1 VQAKRTCW
9 GVDVQ
14 LLSLLNSALDGS
26 EWSGLLSGPFKTG
39 ERPLSNQRKRIWM
52 GSKAGLDVLEN
63 RKIYCPDWDS
73 NYDFSQWST
82 P

>member
-9 GVDVQ
+9 GLEIQ

-39 ERPLSNQRKRIWM
+39 ERPVGNVVYVYVCILTVVYVF
-52 GSKAGLDVLEN
+52 LDAATLTEGFSVLFP
-63 RKIYCPDWDS
+63 RL
-73 NYDFSQWST
+73 
-82 P
+82 